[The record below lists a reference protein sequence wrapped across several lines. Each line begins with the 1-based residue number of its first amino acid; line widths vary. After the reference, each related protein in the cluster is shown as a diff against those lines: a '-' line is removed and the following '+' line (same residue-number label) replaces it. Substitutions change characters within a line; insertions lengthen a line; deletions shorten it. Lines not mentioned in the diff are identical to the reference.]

1 MKASIYLGQ
10 DRSHLLSSFNSI
22 LDAWAK
28 SGGGRAAAER
38 AEEILEWMDRLH
50 KSGNKDVKPD
60 TISYVHILF
69 LFNESLGTRPHIR
82 FLMIDSTRLS
92 TPGRVPVIGS
102 HPDVQS
108 KS

>member
-1 MKASIYLGQ
+1 VLEVHGLIPFSQ
-10 DRSHLLSSFNSI
+10 CSFNSI

-60 TISYVHILF
+60 TISYVMSF
-69 LFNESLGTRPHIR
+69 LLAGFPTS
-82 FLMIDSTRLS
+82 S
-92 TPGRVPVIGS
+92 IGD
-102 HPDVQS
+102 PF
-108 KS
+108 

>member
-1 MKASIYLGQ
+1 VLEGRGLILC
-10 DRSHLLSSFNSI
+10 SHFSFNSI

-60 TISYVHILF
+60 TISYVLSFILA
-69 LFNESLGTRPHIR
+69 
-82 FLMIDSTRLS
+82 
-92 TPGRVPVIGS
+92 
-102 HPDVQS
+102 
-108 KS
+108 